1 MLMMCQ
7 SRGTWKITGHRTSDI
22 TSPLI
27 AKSTELNEREE
38 YGFAGFA
45 WWCTFKDV
53 SLIDSQMAGDPT
65 VVVLHADHR
74 RAGNG

>member
-1 MLMMCQ
+1 M
-7 SRGTWKITGHRTSDI
+7 RNTEKITGYRANDV
-22 TSPLI
+22 TSPSI
-27 AKSTELNEREE
+27 AKSTKLDER
-38 YGFAGFA
+38 GVHFAEFA

-53 SLIDSQMAGDPT
+53 SLIDSQMTGDPA